1 MALKNTIDPVH
12 AQAALTAWLARQL
25 PDEAGHRVSDVRIPA
40 DSGISAETVLFDAEW
55 SKAGVTH
62 SRGFVARVQPETG
75 GVFPHCDLEPEF
87 RTMQVLGTKTDI
99 PVPEALWLERD
110 AGVLGAP
117 FLVMEKLTGRV
128 PQDDPPFTATGW
140 LLELSH
146 DDQHTLYDNGLRAMS
161 ALATLDV
168 EALGFGFL
176 ADTEMGAA
184 TVAANVDKWRAFF
197 DWSRDG
203 EPNPVIEAGFDWL
216 DTHGAPEP
224 ERLALSWGDAR
235 LGNIMFDDDL
245 SVAGLLDW
253 ELASLSSPEADLGWW
268 LFLLRHHTEGIGLPM
283 PAGFPDAATT
293 ITRWQKLTGLT
304 AHNLDYFEVY
314 AAVRLAVAM
323 VRAAKMMIANGQLP
337 PDAPMALTNP
347 AVQLL
352 GTILGLSAAALETQ
366 TFIGNR

>member
-1 MALKNTIDPVH
+1 
-12 AQAALTAWLARQL
+12 
-25 PDEAGHRVSDVRIPA
+25 
-40 DSGISAETVLFDAEW
+40 
-55 SKAGVTH
+55 
-62 SRGFVARVQPETG
+62 
-75 GVFPHCDLEPEF
+75 
-87 RTMQVLGTKTDI
+87 MQVLGTKTDI
-99 PVPEALWLERD
+99 PVPEVLWLERD
-110 AGVLGAP
+110 DTVLGAP
-117 FLVMEKLTGRV
+117 FLVMEKLAGLV

-140 LLELSH
+140 LLELS
-146 DDQHTLYDNGLRAMS
+146 DEDQHTLYDNGLRALS

-176 ADTEMGAA
+176 SDTEMGAA
-184 TVAANVDKWRAFF
+184 SVAANVDKWRGFF

-203 EPNPVIEAGFDWL
+203 EPNPVIEAGFEWL
-216 DTHGAPEP
+216 DAYGAPEP
-224 ERLALSWGDAR
+224 ERLAVSWGDAR
-235 LGNIMFDDDL
+235 LGNIMYHHDL

-283 PAGFPDAATT
+283 PAGFPAAAATVA
-293 ITRWQKLTGLT
+293 RWEELTGLT
-304 AHNLDYFEVY
+304 ARNLDYFEVY

-337 PDAPMALTNP
+337 PDAPMAFTNP

-352 GTILGLSAAALETQ
+352 GSILGMSAPALETQ